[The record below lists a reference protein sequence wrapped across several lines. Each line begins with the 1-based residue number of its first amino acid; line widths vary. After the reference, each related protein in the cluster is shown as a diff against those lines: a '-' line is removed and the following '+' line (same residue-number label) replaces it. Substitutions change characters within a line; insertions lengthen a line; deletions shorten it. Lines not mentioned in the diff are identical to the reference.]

1 MNNRKIISILLLLV
15 VVFISLIIG
24 EMTFLKTIH
33 SAKNLSYTLANANVN
48 ANANAN
54 VDANAVEGLTTGCNL
69 SDSQITLSLNSI
81 YTLSQNPKIT
91 TSNIQDM
98 STGLTN
104 ILSSPNC
111 TISPD
116 QKTIAFKILSQI
128 TINPN
133 LNPATVSSLITDLN
147 RLVNPAT
154 K

>member
-1 MNNRKIISILLLLV
+1 MNPRKIISIILLIV
-15 VVFISLIIG
+15 TVFISIIIG
-24 EMTFLKTIH
+24 EMPFLKTIH
-33 SAKNLSYTLANANVN
+33 SAKNRSYALTN
-48 ANANAN
+48 
-54 VDANAVEGLTTGCNL
+54 ANAVEGLTPSCAL

-81 YTLSQNPKIT
+81 YTLSQNPKLT

-111 TISPD
+111 TVSPD

-128 TINPN
+128 TTNPN
-133 LNPATVSSLITDLN
+133 LDPSTVSSLISDLN
-147 RLVNPAT
+147 KLIKPVT

>member
-1 MNNRKIISILLLLV
+1 MNPRKIISIILLIV
-15 VVFISLIIG
+15 AVFISIIIG
-24 EMTFLKTIH
+24 EMPFLKTIH
-33 SAKNLSYTLANANVN
+33 SAKNRSYALT
-48 ANANAN
+48 
-54 VDANAVEGLTTGCNL
+54 NAVEGLTPSCAL

-81 YTLSQNPKIT
+81 YTLSQNPKLT

-111 TISPD
+111 TVSPD

-128 TINPN
+128 TTNPN
-133 LNPATVSSLITDLN
+133 LDPSTVSSLISDLN
-147 RLVNPAT
+147 KLIKPVT

>member
-33 SAKNLSYTLANANVN
+33 SAKNLSYTLANAN
-48 ANANAN
+48 A
-54 VDANAVEGLTTGCNL
+54 DANAVEGLTTGCNL